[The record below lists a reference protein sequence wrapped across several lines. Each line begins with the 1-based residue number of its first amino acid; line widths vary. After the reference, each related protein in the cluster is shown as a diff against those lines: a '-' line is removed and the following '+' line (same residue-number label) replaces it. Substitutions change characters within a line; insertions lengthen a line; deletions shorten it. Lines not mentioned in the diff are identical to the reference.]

1 MQQFKTYS
9 NLFIAMFV
17 IEKEGSV
24 KSVCQHVV
32 KVPVS
37 FSKEIYF
44 P

>member
-32 KVPVS
+32 KVPVC